1 MSRAVVQLCRTV
13 NDHPEFMACM
23 IKFFISCTFSG
34 KNVESRNIY
43 ENSKEKVKKIEN
55 KWNIIEKNK
64 RLRGKRGSGMLEL
77 LAGYIGVIVVAVI
90 VFLFIL
96 IMAIGYK
103 KAPPDVAYI
112 ISGLKKEPKVLIGR
126 AGIMIPYLERMDKL
140 MLRQVTIDVKTDDF
154 IPTLDFINIKVDAVV
169 KVRVST
175 EPQKMKLAMTNF
187 LNKGTQD
194 IVNDLQDSLQGNMR
208 EIIGTISLK
217 DINNNR
223 DEFGNQVQ
231 SKAKVDMEKLGIEI
245 LSCNIQNVMDKNGLI
260 EDLGMDN
267 TAKIKKDASI
277 AKAEADRDVAIA
289 QAKADKDSND
299 ARVDAQTEIAKRN
312 NELEIK
318 RAELKKTADTKQ
330 AEADAAYD
338 IQKQEQ
344 RKSIETATIN
354 ADIARQER
362 EVELKAREVEVK
374 EKALEA
380 QIKKQAEA
388 DKFAEQQKADA
399 DLYKRQKE
407 AEAKKFELEKE
418 AEAKKAQADAQVYT
432 MKQEA
437 EGIRAKGEAEAAAIQ
452 AKALAEAEGMEKKAE
467 AYQKY
472 NKAAM
477 AEMMI
482 QVLPDIA
489 GKIAE
494 PLAKID
500 KITIIGGGGD
510 DSGMNTVAG
519 NVPIVMAKLFAS
531 MKEAT
536 GVDLADIM
544 RADTYDAK
552 VNRKVELTG
561 MTQDQAELLKQAMG
575 EEENKADGDV
585 VI

>member
-1 MSRAVVQLCRTV
+1 M
-13 NDHPEFMACM
+13 
-23 IKFFISCTFSG
+23 
-34 KNVESRNIY
+34 
-43 ENSKEKVKKIEN
+43 
-55 KWNIIEKNK
+55 
-64 RLRGKRGSGMLEL
+64 
-77 LAGYIGVIVVAVI
+77 
-90 VFLFIL
+90 
-96 IMAIGYK
+96 
-103 KAPPDVAYI
+103 
-112 ISGLKKEPKVLIGR
+112 
-126 AGIMIPYLERMDKL
+126 
-140 MLRQVTIDVKTDDF
+140 
-154 IPTLDFINIKVDAVV
+154 
-169 KVRVST
+169 
-175 EPQKMKLAMTNF
+175 
-187 LNKGTQD
+187 
-194 IVNDLQDSLQGNMR
+194 
-208 EIIGTISLK
+208 
-217 DINNNR
+217 
-223 DEFGNQVQ
+223 
-231 SKAKVDMEKLGIEI
+231 
-245 LSCNIQNVMDKNGLI
+245 
-260 EDLGMDN
+260 
-267 TAKIKKDASI
+267 
-277 AKAEADRDVAIA
+277 AIA

-561 MTQDQAELLKQAMG
+561 MTQDQAELLKQALG